1 MKAVFED
8 EEEEGKEKKEEKPSG
23 AAKAEKEDNVELE
36 SEDVNEGEEGTT
48 SAKPETTKPA
58 QSSNLAAKEEAKEP
72 EVKRPKNDYAL
83 MDLLTSF
90 LYKKEDPIPIL
101 CGYFNKVMQQLLVK
115 QKNNTLDYM
124 LVEQNGKIFHGLLS
138 HLQHHSLALLLISL
152 LEIQIQPNQDKK
164 DKARVAWEASEGS
177 DAENDETAEGELTVE
192 QKHMQSVLKEKSLY
206 VVNYLVDQLSNK
218 NQDDYQMTLNAYT
231 VLMEF
236 CDNEH
241 CF

>member
-1 MKAVFED
+1 
-8 EEEEGKEKKEEKPSG
+8 
-23 AAKAEKEDNVELE
+23 
-36 SEDVNEGEEGTT
+36 
-48 SAKPETTKPA
+48 
-58 QSSNLAAKEEAKEP
+58 
-72 EVKRPKNDYAL
+72 
-83 MDLLTSF
+83 MDHLTSF
-90 LYKKEDPIPIL
+90 LYKPDDPLPIL
-101 CGYFNKVMQQLLVK
+101 CGYFNKIMQQLLVK

-124 LVEQNGKIFHGLLS
+124 LVEQNGKIFHGLLN

-206 VVNYLVDQLSNK
+206 VVNYLIDQLSNK